1 VLDLLDR
8 LQLALAPRYAIDRE
22 IGHGGM
28 AVVFL
33 AHDLRHDRMVA
44 LKVLQPRFSEVLA
57 AERFLR
63 EIRVAARLRHPHLLP
78 LYDSGEADG
87 FLYYVT
93 PYVAGGSLREL
104 IAREG
109 RLPLRQALRLSG
121 EVADALD
128 YAHRQQVIHRD
139 IKPENI
145 LIEEGHAIVADFGV
159 ARAVTVAAE
168 STLTQT
174 GMLIGTPAYM
184 SPEQATDTPLD
195 GRSDVYALGCVLYE
209 MLAGHPPFTGAS
221 PLAVIAQRLTDPA
234 PALRVAGIPAP
245 AAVERVTARALLQ
258 RREDRFQTAAEL
270 GCALAEAEAD
280 LGQSGVTPSTTQPVS
295 RVVALAVLP
304 FVNMSPDPE
313 NEFFSDGMTEELI
326 NALTRVEGLQV
337 ASRTSAFACKGKDL
351 DVQEIAH
358 RLKVGVVLEG
368 SVRRSGNRLR
378 VAAQLVD
385 AVSGYHLWSE
395 TYDRQ
400 FADVFEVQDEL
411 SRSIVATLRPKLW
424 LSDAEPLVV
433 PPTRNLEAY
442 TAYLKGRFF
451 WNKRTPDAV
460 RKAIEYFERA
470 LEADHD
476 YAFAYAGL
484 ADAYHILGVY
494 GVLAAVDAYPKAQ
507 AAARR
512 ALQLD
517 PLMAEAHVSAACV
530 AFAYDWDW
538 PAAEQGF
545 RRAVELNPRYAHAH
559 QWLAWLLVVLR
570 RHEEAAREARQAAE
584 LEPLSPQISTRVGH
598 ILTYA
603 NRPDEGVDASR
614 HALELDPNY
623 VFAYETVAL
632 GYIRQQKYEDAMVAL
647 EQEANL
653 PASTTP
659 FMMPWVLALK
669 GKGDEA
675 RQRLKSLGVEPG
687 GRRPP
692 GYADMWVAGAYAN
705 LGDTDAAFRLLEQSV
720 EERRY
725 SALTLNVDQACEPLR
740 SDARFARLVRK
751 VGLG

>member
-1 VLDLLDR
+1 
-8 LQLALAPRYAIDRE
+8 
-22 IGHGGM
+22 
-28 AVVFL
+28 
-33 AHDLRHDRMVA
+33 MVA
-44 LKVLQPRFSEVLA
+44 LKVLQPRFSEVVG

-87 FLYYVT
+87 FLYYVA
-93 PYVAGGSLREL
+93 PYIAGGSLREL

-109 RLPLRQALRLSG
+109 RLPVHQALRLSG

-221 PLAVIAQRLTDPA
+221 PLAVIAQRLTHPA
-234 PALRVAGIPAP
+234 PALRVAGTSAP

-313 NEFFSDGMTEELI
+313 NEFFGDGMTEELI

-337 ASRTSAFACKGKDL
+337 ASRTSAFACKGKNL
-351 DVQEIAH
+351 DVQEIAY
-358 RLKVGVVLEG
+358 RLKVGAVLEG

-411 SRSIVATLRPKLW
+411 SRSIVATLRPKLR

-470 LEADHD
+470 LEADQN

-484 ADAYHILGVY
+484 ADAYHILSVY

-545 RRAVELNPRYAHAH
+545 RRAVELNPKYAHAH
-559 QWLAWLLVVLR
+559 HWLAWLLVALR
-570 RHEEAAREARQAAE
+570 RHEEAAREARRAAE
-584 LEPLSPQISTRVGH
+584 LEPLSPQLNTRVGH

-614 HALELDPNY
+614 RALELDPNY
-623 VFAYETVAL
+623 VFAYETMAL

-647 EQEANL
+647 EQGANL
-653 PASTTP
+653 PSSTTP
-659 FMMPWVLALK
+659 FMVPWVLALK

-675 RQRLKSLGVEPG
+675 RQRLKSLGLEPG
-687 GRRPP
+687 GRRAP
-692 GYADMWVAGAYAN
+692 GYADLWVAGAYAN
-705 LGDTDAAFRLLEQSV
+705 LGDTDAALRLVEQSV

-725 SALTLNVDQACEPLR
+725 SAVTLNVEQACDPLR
-740 SDARFARLVRK
+740 SEARFARLVRK